1 MTAKEG
7 DLVAEFSDPLER
19 RSRRMLPVSL
29 TFILCQL
36 LEHLADDLANTLQ
49 RLQIILTFLELFV

>member
-1 MTAKEG
+1 
-7 DLVAEFSDPLER
+7 
-19 RSRRMLPVSL
+19 MLPVSL